1 MDVVKTTGDKIS
13 GALWGLR
20 PRGNKMTT
28 VDGMKKEKRERS
40 GKNERGGGTEGTNE
54 ETRFSVKNRIWMRG
68 GELDDVKRKVK
79 VNKDGRMGEREK
91 KEIRRGKERD
101 A

>member
-40 GKNERGGGTEGTNE
+40 GKNERGGGTEETNE
-54 ETRFSVKNRIWMRG
+54 ETRFSEKNRIWMRE
-68 GELDDVKRKVK
+68 GELD
-79 VNKDGRMGEREK
+79 EK
-91 KEIRRGKERD
+91 ESKSK
-101 A
+101 

>member
-1 MDVVKTTGDKIS
+1 
-13 GALWGLR
+13 
-20 PRGNKMTT
+20 
-28 VDGMKKEKRERS
+28 
-40 GKNERGGGTEGTNE
+40 
-54 ETRFSVKNRIWMRG
+54 MRG